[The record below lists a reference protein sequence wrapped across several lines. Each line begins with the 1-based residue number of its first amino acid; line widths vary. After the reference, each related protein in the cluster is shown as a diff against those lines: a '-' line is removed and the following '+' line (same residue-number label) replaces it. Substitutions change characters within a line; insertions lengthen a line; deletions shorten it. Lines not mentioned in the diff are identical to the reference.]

1 MPTFQLSL
9 VSPEKLLF
17 AGQVDQVDLPG
28 SEGDFGVLAGHAPVV
43 AVLRPGIVTAITG
56 ATRERFVV
64 FGGLVEFS
72 QEALTI
78 LADAS
83 TSIEEFDLAELE
95 TKIQEMEEA
104 VTKSPPGD
112 ELDRAIAL
120 LDHYKSIHINLAP
133 ATPF

>member
-1 MPTFQLSL
+1 
-9 VSPEKLLF
+9 
-17 AGQVDQVDLPG
+17 
-28 SEGDFGVLAGHAPVV
+28 
-43 AVLRPGIVTAITG
+43 
-56 ATRERFVV
+56 VV